1 MEKFTKEF
9 FAIEVAK
16 AAHNTAYIFNKEAED
31 YANEIGEWHK
41 AVTQVWHEGTNADNA
56 ISALCTD
63 LLNDRNAIRA
73 TEDRLYALATEAEFA
88 DFLTAA
94 EILAE
99 ASRIFTEARATY
111 EHAQRR
117 SSLAHE
123 IIRNAEKFKN

>member
-1 MEKFTKEF
+1 MENNKAT
-9 FAIEVAK
+9 EVAK
-16 AAHNTAYIFNKEAED
+16 AAHNTTWIFYNEVEN
-31 YANEIGEWHK
+31 YATEIEEWHK
-41 AVTQVWHEGTNADNA
+41 AVTQEWNEGTNADNA

-73 TEDRLYALATEAEFA
+73 TEDRLYALATEAEYA

-99 ASRIFTEARATY
+99 ASRIFTEARAIC

-117 SSLAHE
+117 GRLAHE
-123 IIRNAEKFKN
+123 IIRNAERFKN